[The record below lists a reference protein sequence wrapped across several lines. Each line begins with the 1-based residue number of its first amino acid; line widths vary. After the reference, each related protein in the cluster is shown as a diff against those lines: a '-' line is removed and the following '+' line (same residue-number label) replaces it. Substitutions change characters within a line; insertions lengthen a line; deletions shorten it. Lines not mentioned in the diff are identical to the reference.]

1 MENALSAN
9 ISEKRYHLD
18 KNYID
23 SPVCYGD
30 LSLLQIGR
38 LHCTEHTVV
47 GMHTHRNWFELTVVT
62 DGEGTVACENKI
74 LSLNKG
80 SSFFIGANS
89 GKLEL
94 RGNFSL
100 IVCEP

>member
-1 MENALSAN
+1 MKGLRVNESFDADFGDGYA
-9 ISEKRYHLD
+9 
-18 KNYID
+18 
-23 SPVCYGD
+23 VC
-30 LSLLQIGR
+30 I
-38 LHCTEHTVV
+38 
-47 GMHTHRNWFELTVVT
+47 VT

-89 GKLEL
+89 GQLEL